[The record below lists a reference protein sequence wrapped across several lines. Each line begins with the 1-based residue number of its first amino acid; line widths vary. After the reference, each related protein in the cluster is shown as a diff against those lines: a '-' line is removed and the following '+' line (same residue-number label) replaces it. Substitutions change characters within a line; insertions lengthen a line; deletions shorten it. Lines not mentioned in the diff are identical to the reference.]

1 MNFGILLFFFFQN
14 PKEEVEEEVE
24 EEEGAEEV
32 EEEEVEEEGVLVG
45 VQVWE
50 ACLQEGCRNCG
61 LRRTETPLV

>member
-1 MNFGILLFFFFQN
+1 MNFGILLFFLLQN

-32 EEEEVEEEGVLVG
+32 EEEVVEEGVLEG